1 MDRLLFRHGRSARLF
16 GRDRRAGI
24 LVVVATVAQV
34 VFLARVVDRMFL
46 RDAGLEDVGALL
58 LSLLGAVVVRTGLL

>member
-1 MDRLLFRHGRSARLF
+1 M
-16 GRDRRAGI
+16 
-24 LVVVATVAQV
+24 VVATVAQV